1 MKFKESGDPLTA
13 EEIAK
18 MVPQEGGA
26 FVPYEGNA
34 LRLYRKFVREFIN
47 SGKLERAKRTGA
59 VWHVDKKLKHVW
71 KRYCND
77 EAYKAISDDQKRQIM
92 AKALWDASGIH
103 HPLEGVDVAED
114 YAKRESKSLSSRF
127 NPSTA
132 EQVAVGLA
140 EALADKASM
149 GVYRLVKIGKH
160 LQDGHRRRT
169 VAEHYAQKF
178 KGSQLGTDG
187 LSFSMVQSMDDD
199 SALGVAAALVALKLE
214 RFTRREAT
222 LLAAQTLAV
231 TGNALSAAAGV
242 GQALSTASTVVSSL
256 VTAEQAVRNLAKRL
270 EGNLGIARETAAFS
284 LWGLGN
290 RSHGPSL
297 EFMVEMGLLDED
309 GYLRTA
315 GFFDRP
321 NMRLASN
328 FISLQIKSTGRS

>member
-1 MKFKESGDPLTA
+1 MKFKESGDPFTA

-18 MVPQEGGA
+18 MIPQEGGA
-26 FVPYEGNA
+26 FVPYQDNA
-34 LRLYRKFVREFIN
+34 LRLYRKFVREFLY
-47 SGKLERAKRTGA
+47 SEKLARAKRTGA

-71 KRYCND
+71 KRYCGD
-77 EAYKAISDDQKRQIM
+77 DAYKQISDEQKRQIM
-92 AKALWDASGIH
+92 AKALWDATGIH

-114 YAKRESKSLSSRF
+114 YAKRESASLTSRF

-132 EQVAVGLA
+132 EKVAVGLA
-140 EALADKASM
+140 EALADKGSL
-149 GVYRLVKIGKH
+149 GVYKLVKIASH
-160 LQDGHRRRT
+160 LQDGHRRLT
-169 VAEHYAQKF
+169 VAEQYAQKY
-178 KGSQLGTDG
+178 KGTGRGTDD
-187 LSFSMVQSMDDD
+187 LSFASMQSLDDD
-199 SALGVAAALVALKLE
+199 SALGVTAALIALKLE

-231 TGNALSAAAGV
+231 TGNALSGVVGV
-242 GQALSTASTVVSSL
+242 GQAISTASTVVSAT
-256 VTAEQAVRNLAKRL
+256 VTAEQAFRNLAKRL

-297 EFMVEMGLLDED
+297 EFMVEMGLLDEE
-309 GYLRTA
+309 GYLRSA

-328 FISLQIKSTGRS
+328 FIAAQIKSTGR

>member
-1 MKFKESGDPLTA
+1 MKFKESGDPFTA
-13 EEIAK
+13 AELAK
-18 MVPQEGGA
+18 MIPQEGGA
-26 FVPYEGNA
+26 FVLYEDNA
-34 LRLYRKFVREFIN
+34 LRLYRKFVREFLQ

-77 EAYKAISDDQKRQIM
+77 EAYKAISDGEKRQIM
-92 AKALWDASGIH
+92 AKALWDATGIH

-114 YAKRESKSLSSRF
+114 YAKRESASLTSHF
-127 NPSTA
+127 NPGTA
-132 EQVAVGLA
+132 EKVAVGLA
-140 EALADKASM
+140 EALADKASL
-149 GVYRLVKIGKH
+149 GIYKLVKIASH
-160 LQDGHRRRT
+160 LKDGHRRRT
-169 VAEHYAQKF
+169 VAEHFAQKF
-178 KGSQLGTDG
+178 GGTGRGSDA
-187 LSFSMVQSMDDD
+187 LSLSDMKVLDDD
-199 SALGVAAALVALKLE
+199 GALGVTASLVALKLE

-231 TGNALSAAAGV
+231 TGNALSAAVGV
-242 GQALSTASTVVSSL
+242 GQAFSTASTVVSGT

-270 EGNLGIARETAAFS
+270 EGNLGIARETAAFG

-309 GYLRTA
+309 GYLRTS

-328 FISLQIKSTGRS
+328 FISIQLKSTGK

>member
-1 MKFKESGDPLTA
+1 MKLKESGDPFTA
-13 EEIAK
+13 DEIAK

-26 FVPYEGNA
+26 FVLYEGNA

-59 VWHVDKKLKHVW
+59 EWHIDKKLKHVW
-71 KRYCND
+71 KRYCGD
-77 EAYKAISDDQKRQIM
+77 EAYQGIDDAEKRQIM
-92 AKALWDASGIH
+92 AKALWDATGIH
-103 HPLEGVDVAED
+103 HPLEGVDVAAD
-114 YAKRESKSLSSRF
+114 YAARESSNLNARF

-132 EQVAVGLA
+132 EKVAVGLA
-140 EALADKASM
+140 EALADKASL
-149 GVYRLVKIGKH
+149 GVYKLVQIASH
-160 LQDGHRRRT
+160 LKDGHRRRT
-169 VAEHYAQKF
+169 VAEHFAQKYGGTGR
-178 KGSQLGTDG
+178 GSDALTIADMRV
-187 LSFSMVQSMDDD
+187 LDDD
-199 SALGVAAALVALKLE
+199 SALGVAASLVVLKLE

-231 TGNALSAAAGV
+231 TGNALSAVVGV
-242 GQALSTASTVVSSL
+242 GQAFSTASTVVGAT

-270 EGNLGIARETAAFS
+270 EGNLGIARETASFS

-297 EFMVEMGLLDED
+297 EFMVEMGLLDAD
-309 GYLRTA
+309 GYLRGA

-328 FISLQIKSTGRS
+328 FIGAQLKSTGK